1 MPTCI
6 DLFAGCGGLSLG
18 LGAAGF
24 TTLFGVEAHADA
36 FSTYQYN
43 LLDNH
48 GKRHHWPDWLEKRSW
63 YAQDLLTQHR
73 QELAALCGKV
83 DLIAGGPPCQ
93 GFSMN
98 GLRRP
103 DDPRSRMVDVYL
115 QYIETVRPRLVLLEN
130 VVGFRS
136 MKHRTG
142 GTYSDYVARQL
153 DELGYDTW
161 SDILRAADWGVPQ
174 RRPRFVLVAALKT
187 TLPGIDPMQRM
198 RVGRKAFLELRGLGP
213 GYTGAK
219 AAISDLE
226 EIEEPT
232 FDAEWGHLG
241 FKALRRASK
250 PSSPYQELMRAGS
263 PKQPQDTRLPRHS
276 ATSTRRMQDILD
288 NCERGVCLRMDD
300 RERLGIKKRSTT
312 PLDPEA
318 PAPTISTLPDDFVH
332 YSRPRSMTVREHA
345 RLQSFPDWF
354 SFHGPYTTG
363 GIRRKDACPKYTQ
376 VGNAVPPLLAEAL
389 GETLIGLLLVQNNH
403 EAAHFAERIN
413 VSSESPPNFGEVLDG
428 DFITPLQNP
437 SPVST
442 NFNDVTK
449 DISLP

>member
-36 FSTYQYN
+36 FLTYQHN
-43 LLDNH
+43 LLAH
-48 GKRHHWPDWLEKRSW
+48 RGERHHWPDWLDKRPW
-63 YAQDLLTQHR
+63 YAQDLLTHHR
-73 QELAALCGKV
+73 QELAALREKV

-115 QYIETVRPRLVLLEN
+115 EYVETVRPRLVLLEN

-142 GTYSDYVARQL
+142 GTYSEYVARQL
-153 DELGYDTW
+153 DDLGYDTW
-161 SDILRAADWGVPQ
+161 FDILRAADWGVPQ
-174 RRPRFVLVAALKT
+174 RRPRFVLVAALKA
-187 TLPGIDPMQRM
+187 TLPGIDPIQRM
-198 RVGRKAFLELRGLGP
+198 RVGRRAFLEERGLGAGP
-213 GYTGAK
+213 TSAR

-226 EIEEPT
+226 ETDELAL
-232 FDAEWGHLG
+232 DAEWGQHG
-241 FKALRRASK
+241 FKALQRASE
-250 PSSPYQELMRAGS
+250 PASPYQKLMRAGS
-263 PKQPQDTRLPRHS
+263 FEQPHDMRLPRHS
-276 ATSTRRMQDILD
+276 ATSILRMRDILD
-288 NCERGVCLRMDD
+288 NCERGVCLRLED
-300 RERLGIKKRSTT
+300 RQRLGIRKRSTT
-312 PLDPEA
+312 PLDPDA
-318 PAPTISTLPDDFVH
+318 PSPTISTLPDDLVH

-354 SFHGPYTTG
+354 SFRGPYTTG
-363 GIRRKDACPKYTQ
+363 GKRRKDACPRYTQ

-389 GETLIGLLLVQNNH
+389 GEMLAGLLLVQNKD
-403 EAAHFAERIN
+403 EIAHFTKGVN
-413 VSSESPPNFGEVLDG
+413 VSCK
-428 DFITPLQNP
+428 NP
-437 SPVST
+437 SDLREIVDTHLAGPA
-442 NFNDVTK
+442 
-449 DISLP
+449 